1 MGLMDPVIILERLFL
16 AYRMSFVPS
25 DKHQVYELHVLD
37 NLASYPL
44 PMHLIFS
51 LNIGI
56 TIIKIGFKEAFST
69 EV

>member
-44 PMHLIFS
+44 PIFS

>member
-16 AYRMSFVPS
+16 AYGMSFVPS

-44 PMHLIFS
+44 PIFS

-56 TIIKIGFKEAFST
+56 TIIKIGFKEVFST